1 MNPQRI
7 FKLISI
13 QREISLAVSYRLLCM
28 SYANVVNIAVGI
40 RFRLPRLLLL
50 CLLLLH
56 SQFLGLSR
64 KLLILIDVLLFFPSP
79 AATSNDSG
87 RPVVV
92 VEMLLLLSI
101 LLAVVVVVV
110 MGIFVRR
117 GKATVCGCVCPA
129 AQ

>member
-28 SYANVVNIAVGI
+28 SYANVVNKAVGI
-40 RFRLPRLLLL
+40 RFRLPRLLLPRL
-50 CLLLLH
+50 LLLYLLLH

-79 AATSNDSG
+79 AATSNDLG

-101 LLAVVVVVV
+101 LLVVVVV
-110 MGIFVRR
+110 GIFVR
-117 GKATVCGCVCPA
+117 
-129 AQ
+129 

>member
-28 SYANVVNIAVGI
+28 SYANVVNKAVGI
-40 RFRLPRLLLL
+40 RFRLPCLLLL
-50 CLLLLH
+50 CLLLLLH
-56 SQFLGLSR
+56 TQFLGLSR

-79 AATSNDSG
+79 AATSNDLG

-101 LLAVVVVVV
+101 LLVVVVV
-110 MGIFVRR
+110 GIFVRR

-129 AQ
+129 GQ

>member
-28 SYANVVNIAVGI
+28 PYANVVNIAVGI

-50 CLLLLH
+50 CLLLH

-110 MGIFVRR
+110 VGIFVRR

-129 AQ
+129 GQ

>member
-28 SYANVVNIAVGI
+28 SYANVVNKAVGI

-50 CLLLLH
+50 CLLLLLFL

-79 AATSNDSG
+79 AATSNDLG

-101 LLAVVVVVV
+101 LLVVVVV
-110 MGIFVRR
+110 GIFVR
-117 GKATVCGCVCPA
+117 
-129 AQ
+129 